1 MAGIRITLKE
11 TGQQSIARLWVANRG
26 GIRFNVPESLRFLRL
41 CYRHKINIEIEKNSE
56 GELEKGFYFFN
67 YKTKDKITIFYKESG
82 VLQNFSFEKDEKY
95 SKYYNKQ
102 MYQIQI
108 GKLGFINC
116 LSVDD
121 RDVLFDFLTEENFGY
136 IPQNRTSIENKEKH
150 PYISQNK
157 VSIEKKKEYSY
168 KLLYNDLERIKAD
181 LIKNKNYNKL
191 NENEQLLLDLPLI
204 MWSKKWE
211 YGSIFMFNW
220 FMEGGD
226 IIMNNDLYTF
236 LDNWKE
242 LKEKRNEFDKFI
254 KKYKNKPIL
263 KEVKENDFRLYALN
277 DLKNELQ
284 KREEEEFLIDRKFD
298 SKSTNFSRFSINIG
312 FFDNINTPYVAS
324 FGTLGI
330 GYLLEGKYNKE
341 KEEIYITKIWEEI
354 NDSFDFK
361 DEEFRF
367 DKPKSMIS
375 QPLGVWSKS
384 IFKYY
389 DEVGSY
395 KNINPSDDRLN
406 ISNSTFN
413 SFRSKTKIGKDFHI
427 KGIRL
432 IKESNHFIKTIKI
445 NSNEVIYK

>member
-11 TGQQSIARLWVANRG
+11 TGQQSIARLWVDKRG
-26 GIRFNVPESLRFLRL
+26 GARLNVPESLRFLRL
-41 CYRHKINIEIEKNSE
+41 CYRHKINREIEKNSG

-67 YKTKDKITIFYKESG
+67 YKTKDIITIFYEASG
-82 VLQNFSFEKDEKY
+82 TLQNFSFEKNEKY
-95 SKYYNKQ
+95 SNYYNKQ
-102 MYQIQI
+102 IYQIKI

-121 RDVLFDFLTEENFGY
+121 RDVLFKFLTEEKFEY
-136 IPQNRTSIENKEKH
+136 ML
-150 PYISQNK
+150 QNK
-157 VSIEKKKEYSY
+157 VTINKKEYT
-168 KLLYNDLERIKAD
+168 YNSIYNSLERIKAD
-181 LIKNKNYNKL
+181 LIKEKKYNTL
-191 NENEQLLLDLPLI
+191 NENERLLLDLPLI

-226 IIMNNDLYTF
+226 IIMDNDLYTF

-242 LKEKRNEFDKFI
+242 LSEKRNGFYRFI
-254 KKYKNKPIL
+254 QKCKNKSII
-263 KEVKENDFRLYALN
+263 KEIEEDSFRLYALN
-277 DLKNELQ
+277 NLKKYLTNTQE
-284 KREEEEFLIDRKFD
+284 KEFLIDRKFD
-298 SKSTNFSRFSINIG
+298 SNYTNFSRLSIKVSAS
-312 FFDNINTPYVAS
+312 NINNPYVAS
-324 FGTLGI
+324 FGTLAI
-330 GYLLEGKYNKE
+330 NYLLEGKYNKE

-354 NDSFDFK
+354 KDSFDFV
-361 DEEFRF
+361 D
-367 DKPKSMIS
+367 DKWWSDGTPLS

-389 DEVGSY
+389 DEVGAF
-395 KNINPSDDRLN
+395 KNIDPSDDRLN

-427 KGIRL
+427 KGIKN
-432 IKESNHFIKTIKI
+432 IKESNPFIKTIKI